1 MNEHIRTPEQPST
14 PQQAEEIFKL
24 VAQMTTLKGKQYKH
38 ASAFG
43 EDIVKFPKA
52 VAEHLPTTEEDSLSV
67 SRTIYITQ
75 ELDHETGQPRRTGDV
90 ANLSFGQK
98 EKRDEDLGYW
108 TNVNYHV
115 VSDDGKSY
123 RLERHVTSGESG
135 KAYAARMAGKTAFSM
150 EAMEQNLAELKD
162 LLSRVEE
169 TNKVEAALGLTTVSN
184 TEAEQI
190 LESLNTLNQ

>member
-14 PQQAEEIFKL
+14 PQQAEEIFKR
-24 VAQMTTLKGKQYKH
+24 VAQITTLKGKQYRH

-43 EDIVKFPKA
+43 EDIVKFPEA
-52 VAEHLPTTEEDSLSV
+52 VAEHVPTNEEDSLSA
-67 SRTIYITQ
+67 SRTIDITQ
-75 ELDHETGQPRRTGDV
+75 KLDHETGQPRRAGVV
-90 ANLSFGQK
+90 ANLTFGQK

-115 VSDDGKSY
+115 VSDDGESY
-123 RLERHVTSGESG
+123 RLERHITSGEYG
-135 KAYAARMAGKTAFSM
+135 KAYAARMAGKTAFSR
-150 EAMEQNLAELKD
+150 EAMEQKLAELKD
-162 LLSRVEE
+162 LRSRVEE
-169 TNKVEAALGLTTVSN
+169 TDKVEAALGLTTVSN